1 MEKSEVKSSLIVVLA
16 LVVILLGTCEVNHRL
31 NTNRNVPQTDTL
43 AHSLYRAEKQHEIE
57 LYRDK
62 ISRLQEQKDSL
73 YLLVAVKKN
82 AFFSVRPKVKHYQSQ
97 LQEQLS
103 KPDSV
108 CLDRDTLKSLADS
121 LIVYQQ
127 QADTACVETIH
138 SLEQVVA
145 NRDSSI
151 SIQKFVETNLK
162 DIQRQQDLK
171 AQYLTEQLN
180 TALKAQRKKARQNKL
195 LSGGILL
202 LSGITTAVLLPQYL
216 K

>member
-1 MEKSEVKSSLIVVLA
+1 MEKSEVKSILIVVLA

-31 NTNRNVPQTDTL
+31 NANRDVPQTDTL
-43 AHSLYRAEKQHEIE
+43 AHSLYRAEKQHEID

-82 AFFSVRPKVKHYQSQ
+82 AFFSVRPKVKHYQNQ

-108 CLDRDTLKSLADS
+108 CLDRDTIKSLADS

-151 SIQKFVETNLK
+151 SIQKLVETNLK